1 MRRGVALLAAGVL
14 LASLPGLALAAAPAN
29 DLPAGAIVIGSL
41 PASINQDTTQ
51 ATVSSDDVGCG
62 SGGTDQATV
71 WYKFTPAADV
81 NLAIDATASSYE
93 VGVNLFEG
101 VADTAHLINCFGG
114 PAATQLTGGTTYY
127 IMFADADL
135 NATNGGTLIADLSVA
150 PPPIEL
156 TLTVDPTGK
165 VNKAGVATLTGTMTC
180 SRDADFSDI
189 QVTLRQPI
197 GRFTIHGSGFAD
209 ATCGP
214 SGSPW
219 FIQVSGD
226 NGKFGSG
233 KATADVFAEACD
245 QFSCADASVSKS
257 VRLRK

>member
-51 ATVSSDDVGCG
+51 ATVSSDDVGC
-62 SGGTDQATV
+62 
-71 WYKFTPAADV
+71 

-114 PAATQLTGGTTYY
+114 PAATGLTGGTTYY

-156 TLTVDPTGK
+156 TLTVDSTGK
-165 VNKAGVATLTGTMTC
+165 VDKAGMATLTGTMTC
-180 SRDADFSDI
+180 SRDADFSDV
-189 QVTLRQPI
+189 QVSLRQPI
-197 GRFTIHGSGFAD
+197 GRFTIHGSGFSD
-209 ATCGP
+209 TTCGP

>member
-41 PASINQDTTQ
+41 PASINQDTTE
-51 ATVSSDDVGCG
+51 ATVSTDDVGCG
-62 SGGTDQATV
+62 SGGLDQATV

-81 NLAIDATASSYE
+81 NLAIDATASSYD

-101 VADTAHLINCFGG
+101 VADAAHLINCFGG
-114 PAATQLTGGTTYY
+114 PGATQLTGGTTYY
-127 IMFADADL
+127 IMFADADGDT
-135 NATNGGTLIADLSVA
+135 TNGGTLMADLSVA
-150 PPPIEL
+150 PPPIEV
-156 TLTVDPTGK
+156 TLTVDSTGK
-165 VNKAGVATLTGTMTC
+165 VDKAGVVTLTGTISCT
-180 SRDADFSDI
+180 RDADFSDI
-189 QVTLRQPI
+189 QVSLRQPI
-197 GRFTIHGSGFAD
+197 GRFTIHGSGFNET
-209 ATCGP
+209 TCGP
-214 SGSPW
+214 SGSTW
-219 FIQVSGD
+219 WIQVSGD

-245 QFSCADASVSKS
+245 QFSCSDTSVSKS